1 MRPTYDK
8 KMNQQVIEAIYDG
21 RFLDF
26 LQERGIEFSKQE
38 LIVIISELYKAYDT
52 TASMVIDKNNL
63 HDYDVGMFFKYLFI
77 RDICVKSDKM
87 STYFKLLVKVIVLAL
102 ILKSSVLSVFFPHTL
117 HVLLLG

>member
-52 TASMVIDKNNL
+52 TASMVIDKNIKEEIFKEMLINL
-63 HDYDVGMFFKYLFI
+63 ETYL
-77 RDICVKSDKM
+77 DDG
-87 STYFKLLVKVIVLAL
+87 T
-102 ILKSSVLSVFFPHTL
+102 
-117 HVLLLG
+117 

>member
-52 TASMVIDKNNL
+52 TASMVIDKNIKEEI
-63 HDYDVGMFFKYLFI
+63 FK
-77 RDICVKSDKM
+77 
-87 STYFKLLVKVIVLAL
+87 
-102 ILKSSVLSVFFPHTL
+102 
-117 HVLLLG
+117 